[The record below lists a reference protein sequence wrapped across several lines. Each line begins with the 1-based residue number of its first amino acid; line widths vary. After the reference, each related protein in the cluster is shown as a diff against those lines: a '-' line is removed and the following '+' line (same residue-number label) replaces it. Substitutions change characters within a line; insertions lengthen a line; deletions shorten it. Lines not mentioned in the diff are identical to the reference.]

1 MYMYN
6 LLIYFFGGMIKYIW
20 MICSAKLEFDAILVF
35 FCFWLMTIMY
45 KWDTNAY
52 FIYDKSI

>member
-1 MYMYN
+1 
-6 LLIYFFGGMIKYIW
+6 MIKYMYIW
-20 MICSAKLEFDAILVF
+20 MICSVKLEFDAILVF